1 MTKSLDYHEHLI
13 QSLQDPEEALAYL
26 NAALEA
32 GDLRMFLVAVRNV
45 AEAGVR
51 TSVRKRR
58 AASLAKELARK
69 GSLSIGRVEEL
80 LSLLGFRLT
89 VGFKD
94 AA

>member
-1 MTKSLDYHEHLI
+1 MLRL
-13 QSLQDPEEALAYL
+13 PFLASS
-26 NAALEA
+26 
-32 GDLRMFLVAVRNV
+32 F
-45 AEAGVR
+45 
-51 TSVRKRR
+51 
-58 AASLAKELARK
+58 ASLAKELARK